1 MKRSIASLAALG
13 MLLPT
18 LAVAAAPILFHVDL
32 CDRTVKINGRA
43 FLPFVQ
49 DSVLCDGE
57 DDSFTLP
64 FSVRR
69 LCADKITVFDGDDD
83 VTSQYTDLYCAPVE

>member
-1 MKRSIASLAALG
+1 MKRAIASLAALG

-18 LAVAAAPILFHVDL
+18 LAMAASPILFRVDL
-32 CDRTVKINGRA
+32 CDRTVELNGRP

-49 DSVLCDGE
+49 NSILCDDE
-57 DDSFTLP
+57 EDSFSLP
-64 FSVRR
+64 FSVRQ

-83 VTSQYTDLYCAPVE
+83 VTSEYTDLYCAPVE